1 MIKDK
6 LGRSINIGDGVLFS
20 LKDTLDIR
28 FGTVVDISEYYI
40 KIEVNDKRG
49 VQILTRNAKHLI
61 KMSNNNYIAKE
72 MYKLEHKF

>member
-6 LGRSINIGDGVLFS
+6 LGRSINIGDGILFS

-28 FGTVVDISEYYI
+28 FGTVLDISDYYI
-40 KIEVNDKRG
+40 KIDINDKRG
-49 VQILTRNAKHLI
+49 VQILTRNAKYLI
-61 KMSNNNYIAKE
+61 KLSNNNYIAKE

>member
-6 LGRSINIGDGVLFS
+6 LGRSINIGDGILFS

-28 FGTVVDISEYYI
+28 FGTVVDISDYYI
-40 KIEVNDKRG
+40 KIDINDKRG
-49 VQILTRNAKHLI
+49 VQILTRNAKYMI
-61 KMSNNNYIAKE
+61 KLSNNNYIAKE

>member
-6 LGRSINIGDGVLFS
+6 LGRSINIGDGILFS

-28 FGTVVDISEYYI
+28 FGTVLDISDYYI
-40 KIEVNDKRG
+40 KIDINDKRS
-49 VQILTRNAKHLI
+49 VQILVRNAKHLI
-61 KMSNNNYIAKE
+61 KLSNNNYIAKE

>member
-6 LGRSINIGDGVLFS
+6 LGRSINIGDGILFS

-28 FGTVVDISEYYI
+28 FGTVVDISDYYI
-40 KIEVNDKRG
+40 KIDINDKRG
-49 VQILTRNAKHLI
+49 VQILTRNAKYLI
-61 KMSNNNYIAKE
+61 KLSNNNYIAKE

>member
-6 LGRSINIGDGVLFS
+6 LGRSINIDDGVLFS

-49 VQILTRNAKHLI
+49 VQILKRNAKHLI
-61 KMSNNNYIAKE
+61 KLSNNNYIAKE

>member
-28 FGTVVDISEYYI
+28 FGTVVDISDY
-40 KIEVNDKRG
+40 
-49 VQILTRNAKHLI
+49 
-61 KMSNNNYIAKE
+61 
-72 MYKLEHKF
+72 

>member
-6 LGRSINIGDGVLFS
+6 LGRSINIGDGVLFI

-49 VQILTRNAKHLI
+49 VQILKRNAKHLI
-61 KMSNNNYIAKE
+61 KLSNNNYIAKE

>member
-6 LGRSINIGDGVLFS
+6 LGRSINIGDGILFS

-28 FGTVVDISEYYI
+28 FGTVVDISDYYI
-40 KIEVNDKRG
+40 KIDINDKRG
-49 VQILTRNAKHLI
+49 VQIITRNAKYMI
-61 KMSNNNYIAKE
+61 KLSNNNYIAKE

>member
-6 LGRSINIGDGVLFS
+6 LGRSINIGDGILFS

-28 FGTVVDISEYYI
+28 FGTVVDISDYYI
-40 KIEVNDKRG
+40 KIDINDKRG
-49 VQILTRNAKHLI
+49 VKILTRNAKYLI
-61 KMSNNNYIAKE
+61 KLSSNNYIAKE

>member
-6 LGRSINIGDGVLFS
+6 LGRSINIGDGILFS

-28 FGTVVDISEYYI
+28 FGTVVDISDYYI
-40 KIEVNDKRG
+40 KIDINNKRG
-49 VQILTRNAKHLI
+49 VQILTRNTKYLI
-61 KMSNNNYIAKE
+61 KLSNNNYIAKE

>member
-1 MIKDK
+1 MLKDK

-28 FGTVVDISEYYI
+28 FGTVVDISDYYI
-40 KIEVNDKRG
+40 KIAVNDKRG
-49 VQILTRNAKHLI
+49 VQILTRNAKYLI
-61 KMSNNNYIAKE
+61 KLSNNNYIAKE